1 MGIFQTVIGRL
12 LQKAVSSVYNCSM
25 STSNFSYFEKFDA
38 VIKLLKLRGTSSER
52 LNMTVLF
59 ALAYLIDE
67 KNNHLI
73 VSTNGRSNVITV
85 LLVAMLVSSHS

>member
-1 MGIFQTVIGRL
+1 
-12 LQKAVSSVYNCSM
+12 M
-25 STSNFSYFEKFDA
+25 STNNVTCFEKFDG
-38 VIKLLKLRGTSSER
+38 VNVLLKLRGTANER

-73 VSTNGRSNVITV
+73 VSTNGKPNV
-85 LLVAMLVSSHS
+85 LLASMLISSPSYYMANLVMCSLTD

>member
-1 MGIFQTVIGRL
+1 MFHVLKSLMGL
-12 LQKAVSSVYNCSM
+12 
-25 STSNFSYFEKFDA
+25 
-38 VIKLLKLRGTSSER
+38 LLKLIGTASER

-73 VSTNGRSNVITV
+73 VSTNGKQI
-85 LLVAMLVSSHS
+85 LMILFQYL